1 MDRGAARLAERGR
14 ARSVLEEEV
23 MAMSVEGLVDSAG
36 RYIGRMH
43 PLAFAFLASS
53 GDDVG
58 FVAKSFRRALPDG
71 RFQRGEPEAD
81 GLVFGFEGPERG
93 LLVGAALEVAELV
106 GRGVSQVVYPH
117 LPQRGLPTD
126 EVFGITM
133 ALQLDDVKMAKGVSI
148 AIDLVVNELP
158 NIAVDAVQVL
168 ASIVH
173 VDAANRIGGIG
184 NNGQVVGAVPD
195 LKHKE
200 QGPRFSPR
208 DRLLAGHPGIEVS
221 LLLYPTVGLGVGK
234 KLSVNPGPHNTQA
247 SVARELAAA
256 AAIDT
261 APLSEF

>member
-14 ARSVLEEEV
+14 AGTALEEEV

-58 FVAKSFRRALPDG
+58 FVAKSFGRALPNG
-71 RFQRGEPEAD
+71 RFQRREPEAD

-93 LLVGAALEVAELV
+93 LLVSAALEVAELV

-126 EVFGITM
+126 EVFGITV

-148 AIDLVVNELP
+148 AIDFVVDELP
-158 NIAVDAVQVL
+158 NVAVDTVQMF
-168 ASIVH
+168 ASVVH
-173 VDAANRIGGIG
+173 VGAADRVGGIG
-184 NNGQVVGAVPD
+184 D
-195 LKHKE
+195 
-200 QGPRFSPR
+200 
-208 DRLLAGHPGIEVS
+208 AG
-221 LLLYPTVGLGVGK
+221 
-234 KLSVNPGPHNTQA
+234 
-247 SVARELAAA
+247 
-256 AAIDT
+256 
-261 APLSEF
+261 